1 MEEVEAGYK
10 TEANMVL
17 SSISVISP
25 ISIRGIINLG
35 NKHKTIS
42 LQWWKLILRAN
53 VYEAST
59 LPLNS
64 IPAHSNPG
72 LEIQLR
78 GTIVHSKGPV
88 FDC

>member
-17 SSISVISP
+17 SSIPVISP

-42 LQWWKLILRAN
+42 LQ
-53 VYEAST
+53 
-59 LPLNS
+59 
-64 IPAHSNPG
+64 
-72 LEIQLR
+72 
-78 GTIVHSKGPV
+78 
-88 FDC
+88 